1 MDRRFL
7 FRSEDSAPCNLAT
20 YSQGEFRMTRFRI
33 ALGAVIVLIVAVV
46 VITAVRP
53 PMPPSVN
60 GSASAQVY
68 PVSQRAAA
76 PGFTG
81 IDAWINS
88 APLTAA
94 SLRGKVVLV
103 DFWTFSCIN
112 CVRTLPHLRQLYDT
126 YRGRGFVIVGV
137 HSPEFDFEKVLA
149 NVRQAVQRLAV
160 TWPVAVDSQMAT
172 WNAFG
177 NAYWPAEYLIDQQGR
192 VAYTNIGEGNYAA
205 TDAAVG
211 ELLGVTRAGS
221 PSATAVP
228 TDITP
233 ELYAGSQR
241 GQLVTG
247 EAYGAP
253 GSPLFYPDP
262 GRPRDVDAIQVTGTW
277 TDEAQYLQADG
288 TGHVRLNF
296 HGDALYVVAGTSAG
310 AIHVGVSLDGG
321 PVPAG
326 RSGSALSASAFDV
339 GRHDLYPLLTGLGP
353 GYHLIDLTVRA
364 GFELYTFTFG

>member
-1 MDRRFL
+1 MQGAMDGRFL
-7 FRSEDSAPCNLAT
+7 FRSEDGAPCNLAT

-81 IDAWINS
+81 IVAWINS

-94 SLRGKVVLV
+94 SLRGKV
-103 DFWTFSCIN
+103 
-112 CVRTLPHLRQLYDT
+112 
-126 YRGRGFVIVGV
+126 
-137 HSPEFDFEKVLA
+137 
-149 NVRQAVQRLAV
+149 
-160 TWPVAVDSQMAT
+160 
-172 WNAFG
+172 
-177 NAYWPAEYLIDQQGR
+177 
-192 VAYTNIGEGNYAA
+192 
-205 TDAAVG
+205 
-211 ELLGVTRAGS
+211 LLGVTRAGS

-310 AIHVGVSLDGG
+310 AIHVGV
-321 PVPAG
+321 
-326 RSGSALSASAFDV
+326 R
-339 GRHDLYPLLTGLGP
+339 
-353 GYHLIDLTVRA
+353 
-364 GFELYTFTFG
+364 